1 MSKLESEYDY
11 ETDQDHIRNGTKV
24 LTTDLFYAVDFFVAE
39 NPILFVENFERK
51 FWKLMFV
58 GIWLLNQSQYT
69 YDIFS

>member
-51 FWKLMFV
+51 F
-58 GIWLLNQSQYT
+58 
-69 YDIFS
+69 

>member
-11 ETDQDHIRNGTKV
+11 ETDQDHIRSGTHV

-51 FWKLMFV
+51 F
-58 GIWLLNQSQYT
+58 
-69 YDIFS
+69 